1 MVLATNKSLQKMV
14 EDYYR
19 DAEITFEDGFLKI
32 DKEFGYK
39 ADSWSGFR
47 RVVAKNSNKSTW
59 I

>member
-1 MVLATNKSLQKMV
+1 MV